1 MPDGGTGF
9 GSRTFRLRLN
19 FVIWLHAAFANLTA
33 DWSYSVSSIWLHF
46 SGTKILLTL
55 HQHICSIATEMPTY
69 STRQAAKKLGITDA
83 SLVRY
88 IKAGKVPKPKSATSG
103 GMTIH
108 FWTEKQIEQVRQ
120 LLPKIAN
127 GRKTRYQ
134 KQKTKPQAKKPVPKK
149 K

>member
-1 MPDGGTGF
+1 M
-9 GSRTFRLRLN
+9 
-19 FVIWLHAAFANLTA
+19 H
-33 DWSYSVSSIWLHF
+33 
-46 SGTKILLTL
+46 
-55 HQHICSIATEMPTY
+55 TY

-88 IKAGKVPKPKSATSG
+88 IKAGKVPKPRSATSG

-108 FWTEKQIEQVRQ
+108 FWTEDEIEHVRQ

-134 KQKTKPQAKKPVPKK
+134 KQGKKLKK
-149 K
+149 KRKPKP